1 VNFMCLVGSLL
12 YTATISRPDIAYA
25 VQALGR
31 HMQNSTEEHY
41 LAGKRILR
49 YLQGTKNLGLK
60 YGAIIKGDALYAS
73 AFKYEISEDATTLI
87 GFADADWASDIVTR
101 RSVTAYV
108 YKLGG
113 GAVCWAS
120 KLQPTVALS
129 STEAEYMAAAS
140 AVQEAVHLRLLM
152 KTLGFEQIGATL
164 VYEDNQGAIAM
175 SVNPVN
181 AHKRSKH
188 IDVRFHF
195 LRERVASGEVK
206 LEYIVTEHQQ
216 ADLLT
221 KPLLRARLVRI
232 RDRVLGYQ

>member
-1 VNFMCLVGSLL
+1 
-12 YTATISRPDIAYA
+12 
-25 VQALGR
+25 
-31 HMQNSTEEHY
+31 
-41 LAGKRILR
+41 
-49 YLQGTKNLGLK
+49 
-60 YGAIIKGDALYAS
+60 
-73 AFKYEISEDATTLI
+73 
-87 GFADADWASDIVTR
+87 VTR

-175 SVNPVN
+175 SVNPVM
-181 AHKRSKH
+181 HKRSKH